1 MRQET
6 NAEGVGT
13 VGGWLEGIL
22 ELGEN
27 VLTWAFTTGAGATI
41 VIGLFA
47 AAIAVWAIVSNRS
60 ISRRQSTV
68 DTILRMEHDED
79 VINARRKFIELAN
92 GNGGLARFAHDAP
105 FSDEE
110 NEAFEARIAE
120 YLQEELKDE
129 LRAENFAQKLIE
141 ELPEFENPDS
151 MSAFAAKLSES
162 MNLKISPAVVAR
174 VAKKVADRRSEAEE
188 WKSSRD
194 AIRRVLNEFE
204 IIAIG
209 IHRGAL
215 DYTIYEHWSKTMIK
229 NYFAKG
235 LPYIAEIRAQHGV
248 QTYYQE
254 FEALAREMSAS
265 QVVKRKRWWALLW

>member
-1 MRQET
+1 MQGET
-6 NAEGVGT
+6 GT
-13 VGGWLEGIL
+13 GSPNNVGGPLADAL
-22 ELGEN
+22 NLGAN
-27 VLTWAFTTGAGATI
+27 VFDWAFTTGAGATI
-41 VIGLFA
+41 TIGAFA
-47 AAIAVWAIVSNRS
+47 AMVAIWAIVSNRS

-68 DTILRMEHDED
+68 DTILKIEHDED
-79 VINARRKFIELAN
+79 VIQARRKFIELAN
-92 GNGGLARFAHDAP
+92 GNGGLARFAHAAP
-105 FSDEE
+105 FSEAE
-110 NEAFEARIAE
+110 NQAFEELIAA

-129 LRAENFAQKLIE
+129 LKAENFAQKLIE
-141 ELPEFENPDS
+141 ELPDDENTDA
-151 MSAFAAKLSES
+151 MNAFAEKLLAS
-162 MNLKISPAVVAR
+162 MNVKISPGIVAR
-174 VAKKVADRRSEAEE
+174 VAKKVADRRNEAEG
-188 WKSSRD
+188 WKNSRD

-235 LPYIAEIRAQHGV
+235 LPYIAEIRAQQGV

-254 FEALAREMSAS
+254 FEALAREMSGS